1 MSEQKRVRRTSEQI
15 AADLDKQIAELN
27 ESIQEMEAKKA
38 EAAEKFDAKIAS
50 INEKIRKLQTRKQEL
65 LTPKKRAPRK
75 TKAQQIKTLVAKAQ
89 KSGMK
94 LNEIAEKLGVSIE
107 E

>member
-1 MSEQKRVRRTSEQI
+1 MAEQKRVRRTSEQI
-15 AADLDKQIAELN
+15 AADLDVEIAELHD
-27 ESIQEMEAKKA
+27 SIQEIEEKKA
-38 EAAEKFDAKIAS
+38 ESAAKYDAKIEAV
-50 INEKIRKLQTRKQEL
+50 NAKIRKLQARKHDL

-75 TKAQQIKTLVAKAQ
+75 SKAQQIKKLVSKAQ

-94 LNEIAEKLGVSIE
+94 LDEIAEKLGVSIE

>member
-1 MSEQKRVRRTSEQI
+1 MSEQKRVRRTSAQI
-15 AADLDKQIAELN
+15 AADLDQQIAELN
-27 ESIQEMEAKKA
+27 ESIQEVEAKKA

-65 LTPKKRAPRK
+65 LNPKKRAPRK
-75 TKAQQIKTLVAKAQ
+75 SKAQQIKTLVSKAQ